1 MNLDKVNKPNINDS
15 NRNVPNVNVP
25 MNEEQRKKLQNV
37 KNNAAQKINQGSS
50 FLDSNL
56 LNKFKNKNLNGEKIK
71 EAGIFDTFKN
81 VVSEMVDYFIE
92 YMPEFSI
99 KIGVMIIAVIIYFS
113 LGGGMLYICKIS
125 QTNFLPVFSDCFPY
139 SDTKVDLKDITTNIF
154 TQTLNDEKVS
164 MNLKFKFEDNNKN
177 VLLDAIR
184 NYKTSNK
191 ANIVLVYLLSIV
203 NALFSFNYNFINTV
217 FANLNGLHD
226 LIVIILSPI
235 IYILCFI
242 FLFFSNNIYFVFLWF
257 YKMSWFFKKNQN
269 CGKSKKKAKWVPV
282 EMMYNPTDFF
292 LGSILTM
299 FACMFSIG
307 VFITLFINPFFSVPT
322 LTMVYSMFSSMMFKG
337 EIKDKSVN
345 IFTIIK
351 YVFQN
356 YKLPMFLL
364 LSLLTV
370 FRSNISEKLFKL
382 YQDYNEKK
390 TSILGRFGDNLMK
403 MNNDVNKINDFS
415 NKMDVFNVKDKMD
428 VIGIDET
435 MDENTRKLQNQI
447 NAIKTKNRKLV
458 NTQNKIAD
466 KLEDAYNVNTPFTI
480 VVLCI
485 LFSIISSFGLFQIK
499 DYSMFSP
506 IVEFETNDVE
516 CDGEN
521 QDEEGNH
528 TAIYKTYMMG
538 KSIWNAYQNAVK
550 EKQKEETINF
560 SPENEV
566 SKEFYGALKDES
578 LKEYDT
584 AVENKSI
591 PDKGS
596 SDTGTNANAKPD
608 TNEKPDANAK
618 PDTKGKKK
626 K

>member
-1 MNLDKVNKPNINDS
+1 MNLDKVNKPNIS
-15 NRNVPNVNVP
+15 SPNVPSIP
-25 MNEEQRKKLQNV
+25 MNEEQRMKLQNV
-37 KNNAAQKINQGSS
+37 KNKAAQKINQGSS
-50 FLDSNL
+50 FIDSNL
-56 LNKFKNKNLNGEKIK
+56 LSKFKNKNFNGEKLK
-71 EAGIFDTFKN
+71 EIGIFDTFKN

-99 KIGVMIIAVIIYFS
+99 KISVMIIGVIIYFS

-125 QTNFLPVFSDCFPY
+125 QTNFLPVFSECFPY

-184 NYKTSNK
+184 KYKTSNK
-191 ANIVLVYLLSIV
+191 ANVVLVYLLSIV

-217 FANLNGLHD
+217 FSNLNGLND

-242 FLFFSNNIYFVFLWF
+242 FLFFSNNIYFIFLWF
-257 YKMSWFFKKNQN
+257 YKMAWFFKKNQN
-269 CGKSKKKAKWVPV
+269 CGKGKKKAKWVPV

-292 LGSILTM
+292 IGSVLTM
-299 FACMFSIG
+299 FACMFSLG
-307 VFITLFINPFFSVPT
+307 VFISLFINPFFSVPT
-322 LTMVYSMFSSMMFKG
+322 ITMVYSMFSSMIFKG

-351 YVFQN
+351 YVFKH
-356 YKLPMFLL
+356 YKLPMFLI
-364 LSLLTV
+364 LSLFTI
-370 FRSNISEKLFKL
+370 FRSNISEKIFKL
-382 YQDYNEKK
+382 YEEYNENK

-403 MNNDVNKINDFS
+403 MNKDVNKMNDIS
-415 NKMDVFNVKDKMD
+415 NKMDLFNVRDKVD
-428 VIGIDET
+428 VIGKGDT

-447 NAIKTKNRKLV
+447 NAIKTKNRNLI
-458 NTQNKIAD
+458 NTQNKIGD

-485 LFSIISSFGLFQIK
+485 LFSIISSLGMFKVK
-499 DYSMFSP
+499 DYSMFSSM
-506 IVEFETNDVE
+506 VEFETNDIE

-521 QDEEGNH
+521 EDEDGDH
-528 TAIYKTYMMG
+528 TAVYKTYMMG

-550 EKQKEETINF
+550 EKQEEETINP
-560 SPENEV
+560 SLKNEV
-566 SKEFYGALKDES
+566 SKEFYGTLKDES
-578 LKEYDT
+578 IKEYNK
-584 AVENKSI
+584 AVDQNSI
-591 PDKGS
+591 PDKGRN
-596 SDTGTNANAKPD
+596 DAETNVKLNANTKPD
-608 TNEKPDANAK
+608 VKRKKSTP
-618 PDTKGKKK
+618 KKK
-626 K
+626 

>member
-1 MNLDKVNKPNINDS
+1 MNLDKVNKPNIS
-15 NRNVPNVNVP
+15 SPNVPSIP
-25 MNEEQRKKLQNV
+25 MNEEQRMKLQNV
-37 KNNAAQKINQGSS
+37 KNKAAQKINQGSS
-50 FLDSNL
+50 FIDSNL
-56 LNKFKNKNLNGEKIK
+56 LSKFKNKNFNGEKLK
-71 EAGIFDTFKN
+71 EIGIFDTFKN

-99 KIGVMIIAVIIYFS
+99 KISVMIIGVIIYFS

-125 QTNFLPVFSDCFPY
+125 QTNFLPVFSECFPY

-184 NYKTSNK
+184 KYKTSNK
-191 ANIVLVYLLSIV
+191 ANVVLVYLLSIV

-217 FANLNGLHD
+217 FSNLNGLND

-242 FLFFSNNIYFVFLWF
+242 FLFFSNNIYFIFLWF
-257 YKMSWFFKKNQN
+257 YKMAWFFKKNQN
-269 CGKSKKKAKWVPV
+269 CGKGKKKAKWVPV

-292 LGSILTM
+292 IGSVLTM
-299 FACMFSIG
+299 FACMFSLG
-307 VFITLFINPFFSVPT
+307 VFISLFINPFFSVPT
-322 LTMVYSMFSSMMFKG
+322 ITMVYSMFSSMIFKG

-351 YVFQN
+351 YVFKH
-356 YKLPMFLL
+356 YKLPMFLI
-364 LSLLTV
+364 LSLFTI
-370 FRSNISEKLFKL
+370 FRSNISEKIFKL
-382 YQDYNEKK
+382 YEEYNENK

-403 MNNDVNKINDFS
+403 MNKDVNKMNDIS
-415 NKMDVFNVKDKMD
+415 NKMDLFNVRDKVD
-428 VIGIDET
+428 VIGKGDT

-447 NAIKTKNRKLV
+447 NAIKTKNRNLI
-458 NTQNKIAD
+458 NTQNKIGD

-485 LFSIISSFGLFQIK
+485 LFSIISSLGMFKVK
-499 DYSMFSP
+499 DYSMFSSM
-506 IVEFETNDVE
+506 VEFETNDVE

-521 QDEEGNH
+521 EDEDGDH
-528 TAIYKTYMMG
+528 TAVYKTYMMG

-550 EKQKEETINF
+550 EKQEEETINP
-560 SPENEV
+560 SLKNEV
-566 SKEFYGALKDES
+566 SKEFYGTLKDES
-578 LKEYDT
+578 IKEYNK
-584 AVENKSI
+584 AVDQNSI
-591 PDKGS
+591 PDKGRN
-596 SDTGTNANAKPD
+596 DAETNVKLNANTKPD
-608 TNEKPDANAK
+608 VKRKKSTP
-618 PDTKGKKK
+618 KKK
-626 K
+626 